1 MSDAHRSPAEP
12 LILLD
17 GITKTYQM
25 GEVEVPVLKGIS
37 LTIHPGEYVA
47 LMGSS
52 GSGKTTLMNLLSK
65 LIAIRPEDRFASAED
80 ADMSEFGASTFE
92 RELVKGNLSSEY
104 ENELRLWMAELE

>member
-1 MSDAHRSPAEP
+1 MSDAHRSPAEVTPAEP

-52 GSGKTTLMNLLSK
+52 GSGKTTLMNLLGC
-65 LIAIRPEDRFASAED
+65 LDRPTSGSYRFEGV
-80 ADMSEFGASTFE
+80 E
-92 RELVKGNLSSEY
+92 
-104 ENELRLWMAELE
+104 